1 MRTLF
6 TSLRAFVPM
15 AALALLVS
23 GQSAQAANPLER
35 NFWLSGPRYD
45 GNLAPCEQAL
55 STISSQFQEK
65 ESKFWNSALVITGFG
80 RIQETAFRP
89 WQSDNVPRRYCSGEV
104 MISDGKMRTVHY
116 SIIEDGGFAGFGQ
129 GVEWC
134 VTGLDRNWAY
144 GPGCR
149 AARP

>member
-15 AALALLVS
+15 AARALLVS
-23 GQSAQAANPLER
+23 GQSAQAANPLEK

-89 WQSDNVPRRYCSGEV
+89 WQSDNIPRRYCSGEV

-134 VTGLDRNWAY
+134 VAGLDRNWAY